1 MYHGTMSLAWIFAVN
16 NYKEKKK
23 KDMDQDNKK
32 GSPKK
37 KDITSTEKAA
47 PNRLHCE
54 SARVSAY

>member
-1 MYHGTMSLAWIFAVN
+1 
-16 NYKEKKK
+16 
-23 KDMDQDNKK
+23 MDQDNKK

-37 KDITSTEKAA
+37 KDITSTEKVA